1 LSLDL
6 FKKLKTLDHFLI
18 ITDLKNTTANSD
30 GLIKCLRQRQD
41 RFVINPYIYAFKFC
55 SIYKMLWHPD
65 SFIYLDSIIGA
76 VGRRAGAL
84 FFARHQD
91 YFVVTCNFT
100 AVYLDLVPFRSFT
113 VTPSSLPSTGTGKK
127 LGTATPRRSVAGSRH
142 LIKPPGRWVQG
153 IEGNRVLVL
162 VPLQLFSISSQTD
175 SLFVL

>member
-1 LSLDL
+1 MASAARTTSLL
-6 FKKLKTLDHFLI
+6 APKVYAIKI
-18 ITDLKNTTANSD
+18 IST
-30 GLIKCLRQRQD
+30 
-41 RFVINPYIYAFKFC
+41 
-55 SIYKMLWHPD
+55 YKILWHPD
-65 SFIYLDSIIGA
+65 CSCCRDKVNRA

-175 SLFVL
+175 SQFVL